1 MRRKRKRKLKKQF
14 KILFITVPVVA
25 AVIALIIFAFQLKTV
40 KVSFDLN
47 QFTESEVR
55 AYMNAKKID
64 NTLIFWLKNKIGKS
78 ERMDMFE
85 EYSVKMNSPFK
96 VTITAYE
103 KKLKGYIEN
112 NKIYYYFDDTGR
124 ILKSSTEKIDNVPKV
139 TGLEYDKLVLYEK
152 IYVKNKDALNILLK
166 VSSAIEEY
174 NYKVKKIKISDKLET
189 TLYIKKVQVQMGK
202 ESNLDK
208 KLKKLND
215 IYDDVIKLSG
225 VLNMKRLSVDGSY
238 TLKRTEKTNKSD
250 KKK

>member
-189 TLYIKKVQVQMGK
+189 TLYIKKVQVQLGK